1 MVGDDKFDGEWSY
14 ESPGCF
20 SVIDEESC
28 GVWDFKIALNVAI
41 ETRPSMSHMAGVL
54 VQVMK
59 LDCTGVQ
66 TMENGKTKVMLGKNK
81 NFLKKLCQY

>member
-59 LDCTGVQ
+59 LDWEWDWNRTPDRPLAYSDGG
-66 TMENGKTKVMLGKNK
+66 EI
-81 NFLKKLCQY
+81 